1 MNAIL
6 ERLRLWKIDLYV
18 EFFRTLLRS
27 RFLMALL
34 RRFPRLATSPS
45 GRMIVHHADAVDAL
59 RHGRNFG
66 VPYLRKM
73 NELGGFFVLGLD
85 EGQEH
90 DMLRDA
96 VGDALWA
103 CDLDALHAQSRG
115 FADELLAGRDRIE
128 VVGDL
133 TDRVLA
139 RTVGRHLWSGE
150 LSRQQLDDSRAVFR
164 DIFINSL
171 GDPRVRSSARIAGA
185 NLRAYVSSEV
195 EDRRGRHDPKDVL
208 GRLLADP
215 RLDEATVVNQGIGLV
230 VAWVA
235 SVSRGMAFA
244 LDALFKQPD
253 GLALAREA
261 ARRAD
266 RAAMTEVLH
275 EAFRFV
281 PPAPAVERVC
291 RREAPLRRR
300 LVRREADI
308 SVVITSAMMDDGA
321 IEDPGR
327 FRAGRNGGL
336 DLTFGYGRHA
346 CLGRWI
352 AEAQLSGLLISLF
365 RRPNLE
371 WAYGIKLDGPY
382 PHRLEVTWTP

>member
-1 MNAIL
+1 MSAVW
-6 ERLRLWKIDLYV
+6 ERVRLWRIDLYV
-18 EFFRTLLRS
+18 EIFRTLLRS

-34 RRFPRLATSPS
+34 RRFPRLAMSPS

-59 RHGRNFG
+59 CLGRNFG
-66 VPYLRKM
+66 VPYLAKM

-85 EGQEH
+85 EGREH
-90 DMLRDA
+90 DTLRAA

-115 FADELLAGRDRIE
+115 QADALLAGRDRIE
-128 VVGDL
+128 IVGEL
-133 TDRVLA
+133 TDPVLA
-139 RTVGRHLWSGE
+139 RTIGAHLWSAE

-171 GDPRVRSSARIAGA
+171 GDPRVRTSARSAGA
-185 NLRAYVSSEV
+185 NLRAYVTSEV
-195 EDRRGRHDPKDVL
+195 EDRAGRGDAKDVL
-208 GRLLADP
+208 GRLLADR
-215 RLDEATVVNQGIGLV
+215 RLDRATVINQGIGIV

-253 GLALAREA
+253 GFALAREA
-261 ARRAD
+261 ARLGD
-266 RAAMTEVLH
+266 RAAMTEVLN

-291 RREAPLRRR
+291 RREAPIRRR
-300 LVRREADI
+300 AVRREAAI
-308 SVVITSAMMDDGA
+308 SVVITSAMMDEGA
-321 IEDPGR
+321 IADPGR
-327 FRAGRNGGL
+327 FRVGRDDGL
-336 DLTFGYGRHA
+336 DLTFGHGGHA
-346 CLGRWI
+346 CLGRRI

-365 RRPNLE
+365 RRPGLA
-371 WAYGIKLDGPY
+371 WGYGIKLDGPY
-382 PHRLEVTWTP
+382 PHKLEVTWSP